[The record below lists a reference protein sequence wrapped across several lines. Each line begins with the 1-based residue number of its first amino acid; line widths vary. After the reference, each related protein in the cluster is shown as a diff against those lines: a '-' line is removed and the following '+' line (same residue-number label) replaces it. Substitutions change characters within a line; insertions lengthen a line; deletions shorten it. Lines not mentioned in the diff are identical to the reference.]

1 MKKLLLQIVIALS
14 APIFLLSCSDGDEC
28 FTKEKYIIT
37 EFWSDANF
45 RPLNDEFNG
54 FRSYQKS
61 LIDGSYFADQG
72 VPEIIGQVHNYGFEW
87 VEVIY
92 PKGEPENMQ
101 YSVYKTACDR
111 IRSSSK
117 AEGEISDNS
126 TCIVVS
132 LYKDGEIIGDIEYLP
147 KGKRLFHKGNKKYLL
162 YDFCRIAMAANEIY
176 SLDTDPRYEE
186 NKFYSFS
193 EACDKFGDLFRCVAT
208 GYRRAQ
214 ITSDP
219 YGGKIMLSF
228 GSLTSYL
235 LPVNGPCA
243 EDMVQEVIAIRYI
256 DYGVGDTP
264 ADINKYNAM
273 YLLYKNTESPAAP
286 YLPESIWDI
295 DDNSLWV
302 INN

>member
-14 APIFLLSCSDGDEC
+14 APVFLLSCSDGDEC
-28 FTKEKYIIT
+28 FTKKNYIIT

-45 RPLNDEFNG
+45 RPLNDEFNDI
-54 FRSYQKS
+54 RNRQKS
-61 LIDGSYFADQG
+61 LFDGSYIAENPWIMTTD
-72 VPEIIGQVHNYGFEW
+72 HNYGYEW

-101 YSVYKTACDR
+101 YSVYKTACEKT
-111 IRSSSK
+111 RSSSK
-117 AEGEISDNS
+117 AKGKISDNS
-126 TCIVVS
+126 TSFVRS

-147 KGKRLFHKGNKKYLL
+147 NGKRLFHKGNKKYLL

-176 SLDTDPRYEE
+176 HLSAYSGYEE

-193 EACDKFGDLFRCVAT
+193 EAKGKFGRYLT
-208 GYRRAQ
+208 GHVGIDDAVAQ

-219 YGGKIMLSF
+219 YGGKVIAYF

-264 ADINKYNAM
+264 ADINKYDEVCFM
-273 YLLYKNTESPAAP
+273 YKNTESPAVP